1 MGTRI
6 QSLSSLSCPSCST
19 AVEVH
24 PSAEGFLSSCLNHHH
39 HHVIVSKQSS
49 LHLSTSQL
57 SKQVARDLLIKRRQ
71 WRQFSSSAAD
81 CQIQNSVDSYFLS
94 RPGGQPRSSKFGVLR
109 SINNSLVPS
118 SSSSPSPSPSSS
130 KDSSSSHSLSL
141 PPPSALS
148 CTLSHGSSSSTLAN
162 GAPAQSLVDTVATP
176 EGSFLESVTR
186 PEDLDLTGGEQLS
199 LQIFDGLD
207 DPNGNF
213 SDPDLQGILANIADM
228 KRQNEMLTEQMK
240 EFQRLLTKTTRSLN
254 VKAQEAKIE
263 AAKLKKLAK
272 AHQFE
277 EIRRAE
283 ELRRKVLEAR
293 IQEELKERI
302 SLEDARRRQIMEED
316 SSGPVQEISSELEA
330 VREVGA
336 QEVELGQKS
345 STHRGSVLGGDFME
359 EEILDVPESMECGI
373 SHPGVLSCTKT
384 IIKSDPAGKSAQV
397 IMEATV
403 SCAGDACLLTSLD
416 RDDYVALAVQ
426 TLADSA
432 RELKTSRFQ
441 RATDAD
447 PVQHARH
454 KEITEILSTGRIV
467 KARPMEPPSKFGH
480 ESFVVQLLKKQTGQK
495 VDAMCKPGIEGH
507 ADGWHRAAIELV
519 AYELNLML
527 GMDYVPPVAYRSGG
541 VDVNYKRYNDGA
553 FVYYVPNTVPLRKVP
568 ATKWGVSVAMLLS
581 DTRILDVLLNN
592 SDRHHGHFLFGEH
605 WADGRMRPVL
615 IDHAAGFR
623 KEAVVKMDHENAF
636 QTGPVRVVSSKTYLR
651 LRFLEKQ
658 VIQDKF
664 KGILSSD
671 EVNKMM
677 QRRDMILSYLDS
689 LVAERGYHKT
699 VIET

>member
-6 QSLSSLSCPSCST
+6 QTLSYLSSSSSSSCV
-19 AVEVH
+19 AEIH
-24 PSAEGFLSSCLNHHH
+24 PSTEGFFTSTSNSH
-39 HHVIVSKQSS
+39 HHVTVSKQPSV
-49 LHLSTSQL
+49 HLSSSQF
-57 SKQVARDLLIKRRQ
+57 SKQQVLRDRLKK
-71 WRQFSSSAAD
+71 SSSAGD
-81 CQIQNSVDSYFLS
+81 CQITLDLCFPFKAGV
-94 RPGGQPRSSKFGVLR
+94 QPRSRKFGVLCS
-109 SINNSLVPS
+109 SINSLLP
-118 SSSSPSPSPSSS
+118 SSSSPSPSSSSS
-130 KDSSSSHSLSL
+130 KDSTSTHSLAL

-148 CTLSHGSSSSTLAN
+148 HGSTLIS
-162 GAPAQSLVDTVATP
+162 GAPTQSLVDTVAAAD
-176 EGSFLESVTR
+176 GSFLESVTR
-186 PEDLDLTGGEQLS
+186 PEDLDLTGGGELS
-199 LQIFDGLD
+199 LRIIDGLD
-207 DPNGNF
+207 DLNGNF
-213 SDPDLQGILANIADM
+213 LDPELQGILANIADM
-228 KRQNEMLTEQMK
+228 QRQNEMLTEQMK
-240 EFQRLLTKTTRSLN
+240 EFQVLLTKTTRSLN

-272 AHQFE
+272 AHQLD

-283 ELRRKVLEAR
+283 DLRRKVLEAR
-293 IQEELKERI
+293 IQEELKERT
-302 SLEDARRRQIMEED
+302 SLEDAYRRRQIWED
-316 SSGPVQEISSELEA
+316 DSAGPAAEQISSQLEA
-330 VREVGA
+330 VEEVA
-336 QEVELGQKS
+336 QQERKLGQQS
-345 STHRGSVLGGDFME
+345 STSTSNTETRIEEVLG
-359 EEILDVPESMECGI
+359 VPESLEC
-373 SHPGVLSCTKT
+373 SMLHPGALSCTKT

-397 IMEATV
+397 TIETTV
-403 SCAGDACLLTSLD
+403 SCAGDACLLTSLNG
-416 RDDYVALAVQ
+416 DDYVALAVQ
-426 TLADSA
+426 TLADAA

-454 KEITEILSTGRIV
+454 KEIEEILSTGRIV

-480 ESFVVQLLKKQTGQK
+480 ESFVVQLKKKQTGQK

-541 VDVNYKRYNDGA
+541 VDVNYKHYNDGA
-553 FVYYVPNTVPLRKVP
+553 FVYYVPNTVPLKKVP
-568 ATKWGVSVAMLLS
+568 ATQWGVSVAMLLS

-605 WADGRMRPVL
+605 WADGRMRPIL

-636 QTGPVRVVSSKTYLR
+636 QTGPVRCVSSRTYLR

-658 VIQDKF
+658 RIQDKF

-677 QRRDMILSYLDS
+677 QRRDMILSYLDA